1 MRGSRPGERRGGRK
15 RERQTEKTAY
25 ARAVTATHS
34 ANPNVTPM
42 DVLLAV
48 MRDPHVPLEMRV
60 KMALKALPRLHRKLS
75 GGESACVFERTKFGF
90 EPPKKSIRC
99 GPSRRQRPG

>member
-1 MRGSRPGERRGGRK
+1 M
-15 RERQTEKTAY
+15 
-25 ARAVTATHS
+25 ATHS

-48 MRDPHVPLEMRV
+48 MRDPHVPLERRV

-75 GGESACVFERTKFGF
+75 GGESACVSSEQSLGSKRR
-90 EPPKKSIRC
+90 KKSIRC
-99 GPSRRQRPG
+99 VPVTSTVPRLRTRSIEAAR